1 MNLCFLHGLDSSP
14 QGTKASLLRAYDP
27 SCLIPNL
34 PPDINERLKILA
46 TYEVAW
52 TGFDEHERGSLEQG
66 KTADMV
72 VLNQNPL
79 KMDPKNL
86 LELKV
91 NQLYLSGKTYKP
103 KMSIFNMILNGIFES
118 KRNI

>member
-1 MNLCFLHGLDSSP
+1 MV
-14 QGTKASLLRAYDP
+14 
-27 SCLIPNL
+27 
-34 PPDINERLKILA
+34 

-52 TGFDEHERGSLEQG
+52 TSFDEHERGSLEQD
-66 KTADMV
+66 KAADMV

-79 KMDPKNL
+79 EMDPKDL
-86 LELKV
+86 LDLEV

-118 KRNI
+118 KRKI